1 VCKWFLDQPRRIVVS
16 FPDKRIL
23 KERSEVKLA
32 VHLAVTANVLLIDK
46 SLVAGSV
53 VKPDEIAGESIALD
67 RAIRTSNHWE
77 FRLFANG
84 ASRRIT
90 VPKSDNNVLA
100 REELALELIV
110 HPVDCCNRSL
120 VKL

>member
-1 VCKWFLDQPRRIVVS
+1 MCKRLLDQPWRVLVS
-16 FPDKRIL
+16 FPNERVL
-23 KERSEVKLA
+23 KERSEVQLA
-32 VHLAVTANVLLIDK
+32 VHLAVTADMLLIDK

-90 VPKSDNNVLA
+90 VTEGDNNVLT
-100 REELALELIV
+100 REELALELV
-110 HPVDCCNRSL
+110 VNPVDCCIQ
-120 VKL
+120 

>member
-1 VCKWFLDQPRRIVVS
+1 MCKWFLDQPRRIVVS